1 MGSAASGRTPLDDIR
16 AMDPLGR
23 LIDLT
28 PGMNQ
33 IGDAAG
39 LADPRQL
46 TWTAVVGSSELPEGV
61 APPCS
66 GSTDC

>member
-1 MGSAASGRTPLDDIR
+1 MGAPGSMGSAASGRTPLDDIR

-39 LADPRQL
+39 LADPR
-46 TWTAVVGSSELPEGV
+46 S
-61 APPCS
+61 
-66 GSTDC
+66 